1 MKNTFLT
8 KLALSLK
15 VFMNW
20 IEPLSKKLYR
30 NTRMRAVRR
39 GVQGPYRSHTASR
52 AKRRKEKKNER
63 RPNLFPTDPTTQLIS
78 QVFLIIS
85 YAFVY
90 FYK

>member
-1 MKNTFLT
+1 M
-8 KLALSLK
+8 
-15 VFMNW
+15 
-20 IEPLSKKLYR
+20 
-30 NTRMRAVRR
+30 RR

-63 RPNLFPTDPTTQLIS
+63 RPNLFPTDPTTQSIS
-78 QVFLIIS
+78 QGFLIIS